1 MGVGEC
7 LPCRG
12 SRNRLTEVERNQRAG
27 RALCG
32 LPGTVPPANVGAA
45 GAGLSAPAGGLTIA
59 RMPPPAPAEPFD
71 FPNPELADD
80 DGLLALGV
88 PVLPVHLRAA
98 YARGIFPWP
107 VSLRQPV
114 PWVSPGQRAVLE
126 FDRLNVPKT
135 LRQARQRASWLFT
148 IDRAFAAVITA
159 CAAARRPGQRGTWIT
174 PAMIAGYTAFHREGG
189 AHSVEVWDGERLVG
203 GLYGIDAGGLFTG
216 ESMFHLEPNAS
227 KLALL
232 HLIDHL
238 AGRGATWLDIQQLTP
253 HFAVLGAREI
263 PRREFLAR
271 LKAEQA
277 EGRKLFG

>member
-1 MGVGEC
+1 M
-7 LPCRG
+7 P
-12 SRNRLTEVERNQRAG
+12 S
-27 RALCG
+27 
-32 LPGTVPPANVGAA
+32 PA
-45 GAGLSAPAGGLTIA
+45 S
-59 RMPPPAPAEPFD
+59 AEPFE
-71 FPNPELADD
+71 FPDPELADD

-88 PVLPVHLRAA
+88 PVQPVHLRAA
-98 YARGIFPWP
+98 YSRGIFPWP
-107 VSLRQPV
+107 VSPRHPV

-126 FDRLNVPKT
+126 FAHLNVPKT
-135 LRQARQRASWLFT
+135 LRQARQRTNWLFT

-174 PAMIAGYTAFHREGG
+174 PAMIAGYAAFHREGG

-238 AGRGATWLDIQQLTP
+238 TSRGATWLDIQQLTP
-253 HFAVLGAREI
+253 HFEVLGARLI
-263 PRREFLAR
+263 PRREFLRR
-271 LKAEQA
+271 LKSEQGL
-277 EGRKLFG
+277 GRKLFG